1 MACWLSPKRDNYVIM
16 TRLESGKEDRCH
28 DRYLGGECAGCS
40 HVRGDTDAV
49 QSDKERDVTR
59 RDSAAAP
66 SV

>member
-1 MACWLSPKRDNYVIM
+1 M
-16 TRLESGKEDRCH
+16 TRLETEKEDRCH
-28 DRYLGGECAGCS
+28 DRYLGGECASCS